1 MACGCNRKFW
11 NWSRTRNPH
20 PIKCICELTPSL
32 PQPVKFLGWMIHGRA
47 CKQCI
52 FWSYNVYFQFYAFW
66 WRSFHM
72 PVWKRRQ
79 KGLRVSNF
87 ALSWVVFKWHHGS
100 EGVNVHLHVYTW
112 WQPECSAVECYNS
125 SERERR
131 ECRLPERLGN
141 KNCPHGHTHAIL
153 SPHEIHLRM
162 NVQLHIPSDPQHVQ
176 LGKATTTTV
185 RWGFEP
191 SQPHRVIWGLVNTR
205 LVS

>member
-1 MACGCNRKFW
+1 MDAPANCAFSG
-11 NWSRTRNPH
+11 
-20 PIKCICELTPSL
+20 PITSIFNSIHFDGDPFTCQCEKEDKKAYGS
-32 PQPVKFLGWMIHGRA
+32 
-47 CKQCI
+47 C
-52 FWSYNVYFQFYAFW
+52 
-66 WRSFHM
+66 
-72 PVWKRRQ
+72 
-79 KGLRVSNF
+79 LRVSNF

-141 KNCPHGHTHAIL
+141 KNCQHGHTHAIL

-176 LGKATTTTV
+176 LGKATTTTTV